1 MSLFSFLSFERR
13 PRRQVVGRPQVST
26 SSVSQAAVDLPLPPG
41 TLASDHK
48 AGASKR
54 YAEGFVLP
62 RVREARALMFGAGA
76 LIIAILEGIALTQLI
91 PLHEKVPYMAT
102 LNEDGRLVSDPR
114 VKAVRIENV
123 QQAQITA
130 SLKRWS
136 RYLLTIDSQLKVNF
150 PKTALWVRG
159 SAVAELDA
167 WLEKEDRPYE
177 RQAKDPALTREVANI
192 VITYGQGKAAFLHIE
207 LVERNAGVELRRLK
221 KLIQTDYDTIAD
233 QVSEENPIGVAITH
247 FSVANE

>member
-1 MSLFSFLSFERR
+1 M
-13 PRRQVVGRPQVST
+13 VGRSPVPASAAP
-26 SSVSQAAVDLPLPPG
+26 QAAVDLPPPPG
-41 TLASDHK
+41 TLASDHTP
-48 AGASKR
+48 GASKR
-54 YAEGFVLP
+54 YAEGYVLP
-62 RVREARALMFGAGA
+62 RVREARALVIMAGA
-76 LIIAILEGIALTQLI
+76 LLVAGLEGIALIRLI

-102 LNEDGRLVSDPR
+102 LNEDGRLVPDPR

-136 RYLLTIDSQLKVNF
+136 RYLLTIDSQLKTNF

-192 VITYGQGKAAFLHIE
+192 VITYGQGKTAFLHVE

-233 QVSEENPIGVAITH
+233 QVSEENPIGAAITH